1 MLIFQREPK
10 EVHSKR
16 TYISKFPNGLYF
28 NLPGQL
34 SYLMLCARG
43 CSGHSSVSRTT
54 WSRATSLDIDLACIY
69 GAKTDSAPRHDD
81 RRSEMRCAERRLSN
95 CRKRPVS
102 FTNRKPYFF
111 VHGCFIVCAA
121 FCPRFRLYVRAYVV
135 GITMTQHNARVWQ
148 TDGRRDN
155 LNISNARWIWYVRL
169 CALLQ

>member
-1 MLIFQREPK
+1 M
-10 EVHSKR
+10 VC
-16 TYISKFPNGLYF
+16 ISTCLGN
-28 NLPGQL
+28 
-34 SYLMLCARG
+34 SHILMLCARG

-54 WSRATSLDIDLACIY
+54 SSRATSLDIDLACIY

-102 FTNRKPYFF
+102 FMNRKPYFF

-148 TDGRRDN
+148 TGGRRDN
-155 LNISNARWIWYVRL
+155 LNSLSVMRVEFGMSVYAPCCNKAIDWL
-169 CALLQ
+169 MDG